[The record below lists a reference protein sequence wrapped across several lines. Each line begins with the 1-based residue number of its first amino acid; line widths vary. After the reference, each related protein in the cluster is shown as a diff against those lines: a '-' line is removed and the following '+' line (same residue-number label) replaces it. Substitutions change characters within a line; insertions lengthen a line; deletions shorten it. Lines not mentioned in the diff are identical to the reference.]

1 MVRETFFNEVK
12 SRDCFHNE
20 WITGK
25 LRKIKFVFTKNMSQ
39 SGIVW
44 DCSCNLLRITMSY
57 REQPS
62 HKHAVKFNKNHVS
75 DLLFH
80 HIDFV
85 CKLVWLIVIIMLCLQ
100 HINRPIST
108 IHIAQTLA
116 NNLALYFVIVHVG
129 GKNNLGIFSILHSP
143 SQPKQKPTNK

>member
-1 MVRETFFNEVK
+1 
-12 SRDCFHNE
+12 
-20 WITGK
+20 
-25 LRKIKFVFTKNMSQ
+25 MSQ
-39 SGIVW
+39 CGIVW
-44 DCSCNLLRITMSY
+44 GCSCNLLRLSMRYSY
-57 REQPS
+57 KEQPS

-85 CKLVWLIVIIMLCLQ
+85 CKLVWFIVIIMLCLQ

-116 NNLALYFVIVHVG
+116 NNLALNFVIVHVG
-129 GKNNLGIFSILHSP
+129 GKNNLSIFFHPSP
-143 SQPKQKPTNK
+143 SFAFTTKTKTNEQITSGYENKA